1 MTMLTHPGSE
11 FTPASHRP
19 GQRRAVNATTA
30 AYFPALARF
39 CVRALGP
46 LLAGCAVAGIVVLK
60 ASIFLSRI
68 NY

>member
-19 GQRRAVNATTA
+19 ARRHAVNAMTA
-30 AYFPALARF
+30 AYFPTLTRF
-39 CVRALGP
+39 CLRALGP
-46 LLAGCAVAGIVVLK
+46 LLAGCAVAGIVALK